1 VILYPAL
8 DILGGHV
15 VRLSQGDYERS
26 TEYAAEPVAAARLWA
41 SAGAER
47 LHIVDLDGA
56 RQGAPV
62 NLDNL
67 RAIVD
72 ETDLEVQFGGGLR
85 SLDAIDAAL
94 AAGATRVIIGTAAFK
109 DPDLLERALESH
121 GNRIAVSVD
130 ARNGIVTT
138 SGWLEATELQAVDAV
153 RTLSTRGVSTIIY
166 TDVERDGMLGG
177 PALDQLHAIAD
188 VVAGDLIY
196 AGGIGSLEDLRALA
210 QLESPRIAGVISG
223 KALYEGRFTI
233 AEAKAAL
240 CT

>member
-1 VILYPAL
+1 MILYPAL
-8 DILGGHV
+8 DILGGAV
-15 VRLSQGDYERS
+15 VRLSQGDFDRS
-26 TEYAAEPVAAARLWA
+26 TAYASSPLAAAQLWA
-41 SAGAER
+41 EAGAEH
-47 LHIVDLDGA
+47 LHVVDLDGA

-72 ETDLEVQFGGGLR
+72 ETDLDVQFGGGLR

-94 AAGATRVIIGTAAFK
+94 AAGASRVIIGTAAFK
-109 DPDLLERALESH
+109 NPELLDRALESH

-130 ARNGIVTT
+130 ARDGIVAT

-153 RTLSTRGVSTIIY
+153 RALSARGVSTIIF

-177 PALDQLHAIAD
+177 PDLDRLHAIAD
-188 VVAGDLIY
+188 VVAGDLLY
-196 AGGIGSLEDLRALA
+196 AGGISSLEDLRALG
-210 QLESPRIAGVISG
+210 QLDSPVIAGVIVG
-223 KALYEGRFTI
+223 KALYEERFTV
-233 AEAKAAL
+233 AEANAAL

>member
-8 DILGGHV
+8 DILGGAV
-15 VRLSQGDYERS
+15 VRLSQGDFERS
-26 TEYAAEPVAAARLWA
+26 TAYASSPLAAARLWA
-41 SAGAER
+41 SAGADH
-47 LHIVDLDGA
+47 LHVVDLDGA

-72 ETDLEVQFGGGLR
+72 ETDLDVQFGGGLR
-85 SLDAIDAAL
+85 SLEAIDAAL
-94 AAGATRVIIGTAAFK
+94 AAGASRVIIGTAAFK
-109 DPDLLERALESH
+109 NPELLDRALESH

-130 ARNGIVTT
+130 ARDGIVAT

-153 RTLSTRGVSTIIY
+153 RALSARGVSTIIF

-177 PALDQLHAIAD
+177 PDLDRLHAIAD
-188 VVAGDLIY
+188 VVAGDLLY
-196 AGGIGSLEDLRALA
+196 AGGISSLEDLRALA
-210 QLESPRIAGVISG
+210 QLDSPMIAGVIVG
-223 KALYEGRFTI
+223 KALYEERFTV
-233 AEAKAAL
+233 AEANAVL